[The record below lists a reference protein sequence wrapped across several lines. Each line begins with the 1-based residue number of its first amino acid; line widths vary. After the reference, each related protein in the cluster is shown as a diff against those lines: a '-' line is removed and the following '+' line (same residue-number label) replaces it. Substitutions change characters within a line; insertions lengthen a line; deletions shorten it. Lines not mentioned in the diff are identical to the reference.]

1 MEEQNFRSEETVTIS
16 PPSSTLG
23 PAVIIFHE
31 TLHTDILCKV
41 RGGPEPETVIRE
53 RFRTLK
59 LDISAFSKIKY
70 VGTRS
75 DVSGRTNFGTLREM
89 LGRELTDSSIR

>member
-1 MEEQNFRSEETVTIS
+1 MFYFLGDASRSYLKHFQVELDRMEEQNFRSEETVTIS

-53 RFRTLK
+53 RFRALK

-70 VGTRS
+70 VGTR
-75 DVSGRTNFGTLREM
+75 
-89 LGRELTDSSIR
+89 